1 MIYGIIIYVLIML
14 LISFY
19 DMKKI
24 KSFEDYSL
32 AGKNQSFIFVF
43 ASLMATMIGASATI
57 GIGDK
62 VVEIGFPAFWWL
74 FVGAFGMI
82 AQALFI
88 SEKIRN
94 LNANTLPDIANITVG
109 KEAKTLLAVI
119 IPISWIGIVSAQF
132 VALTKIIRHYSK
144 DIGENKILI
153 IVAVTVIIYTLV
165 GGQISVIKTDMLQAW
180 VIALGIIATFLY
192 LFINSGNN
200 GEVFSQIELF
210 NHKFR
215 INDLIATLLVVGGT
229 YFLGPD
235 IISRNLVS
243 KDSKTAKKAALTSG
257 VCLGVFAVIVTLAAL
272 WAVINCDG
280 LSGENPLIYIMNN
293 NLPKPLAVLFCLTL
307 ISTIVSSADTCLVN
321 AATIIENDLLKKN
334 KVWHVRIIILIIG
347 LIALVMSINNKDVIG
362 LLTGAYS
369 IYAPGIVFP
378 LLIAILCYGKRKV
391 NKKLWFTG
399 VLIGGTMGAVSTYFG
414 MGEWGIPLAGMM
426 ISLIFGVASVNPMK
440 K

>member
-1 MIYGIIIYVLIML
+1 MIYGIIIYILIML
-14 LISFY
+14 FISFY
-19 DMKKI
+19 DIKKI

-43 ASLMATMIGASATI
+43 ASLMVTMIGASATI

-74 FVGAFGMI
+74 FAGTVGMT
-82 AQALFI
+82 AQSLFV

-94 LNANTLPDIANITVG
+94 LDANTLPDIANKTVG

-119 IPISWIGIVSAQF
+119 IPVSWIGIVSAQF
-132 VALTKIIRHYSK
+132 VALTKIIGVFSNN
-144 DIGENKILI
+144 IGENKILI
-153 IVAVTVIIYTLV
+153 IVATAVIIYTLV
-165 GGQISVIKTDMLQAW
+165 GGQMSVIKTDMLQSW
-180 VIALGIIATFLY
+180 IIAIGIIATFVY
-192 LFINSGNN
+192 LFIHSGYNS
-200 GEVFSQIELF
+200 EVLGQIELF
-210 NHKFR
+210 NSHFKF
-215 INDLIATLLVVGGT
+215 NDLLYTLLVVGGT

-243 KDSKTAKKAALTSG
+243 KDSKTAKKAALMSG
-257 VCLGVFAVIVTLAAL
+257 LSLAGFAFIVTLVAL
-272 WAVINCDG
+272 WVVNNCG
-280 LSGENPLIYIMNN
+280 ELSGENPLIYIMNN
-293 NLPKPLAVLFCLTL
+293 NLPKPLAALLCLAL
-307 ISTIVSSADTCLVN
+307 ISTIVSSADTCMVN

-334 KVWHVRIIILIIG
+334 KVWHVRIIIFIIG
-347 LIALVMSINNKDVIG
+347 IIALVMSVNNKDVIG

-378 LLIAILCYGKRKV
+378 LLIAILCYGKRKI

-399 VLIGGTMGAVSTYFG
+399 VLIGGAMGAVSTYFG
-414 MGEWGIPLAGMM
+414 IGEWGLPLAGML
-426 ISLIFGVASVNPMK
+426 ISLIFGVASINPMK